1 MKIGFIG
8 LGKVGQKLAANLLQ
22 SGFSLVVRDVDCAIA
37 KPLFEEAKSRY
48 GARAWSPNIVAR
60 LEQTYSERLW
70 APGFP
75 SEIVDH
81 EPGSDGYE
89 VVVNR
94 SL

>member
-8 LGKVGQKLAANLLQ
+8 LGKVGQKLAASLLQ
-22 SGFSLVVRDVDCAIA
+22 SGFLLVVRDVDCAIA

-48 GARAWSPNIVAR
+48 GARVWSPYIVAR
-60 LEQTYSERLW
+60 LEQTCSESLW
-70 APGFP
+70 ACGF
-75 SEIVDH
+75 SAEIVDY

-89 VVVNR
+89 VVGNR